1 MTNYYGKDKHLKK
14 SMIVQRFFS
23 KVKKPVNVCMYVY
36 INPINFK
43 HRLTVMNSPE
53 VGKLT

>member
-1 MTNYYGKDKHLKK
+1 MYDQLLWKGQTSKKKHDCAKVFLQGKKACKC
-14 SMIVQRFFS
+14 I
-23 KVKKPVNVCMYVY
+23 YVY

>member
-14 SMIVQRFFS
+14 KHDCA
-23 KVKKPVNVCMYVY
+23 KVFLQGKKACKCIYVY

-43 HRLTVMNSPE
+43 HRLAVMNSPE